1 MTCRAT
7 STASAIKLP
16 GCARA
21 RVSLGTAYRANYWH
35 CSQRLRAA
43 TSTNLKLPGCQHGV
57 HRSCSFHPT
66 GSGTCKRQA
75 PSCEPPSPALLLPF
89 HSLLPWSCYHLSP
102 MFHHLLTYNA
112 YTYIHTH
119 TTLYILPTCTIHTTT
134 NTCRYVSEFL
144 DGCGV
149 TSWQTNSQIV
159 HAVADTPY
167 GPWTREGVSLHA
179 W

>member
-75 PSCEPPSPALLLPF
+75 PSCEPPPTALLLLF
-89 HSLLPWSCYHLSP
+89 HSLTLMLLSS
-102 MFHHLLTYNA
+102 HVSSLTYIQCIH
-112 YTYIHTH
+112 IHTH
-119 TTLYILPTCTIHTTT
+119 TTLYILHTCTIHATT